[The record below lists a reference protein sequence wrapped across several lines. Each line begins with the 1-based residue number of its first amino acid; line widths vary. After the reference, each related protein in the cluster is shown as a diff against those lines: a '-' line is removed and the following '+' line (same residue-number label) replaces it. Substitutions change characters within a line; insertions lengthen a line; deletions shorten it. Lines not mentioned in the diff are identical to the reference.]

1 MGKNSRKSL
10 GRPAKVVVSSK
21 GKPSKASSNI
31 LKKYKAAGYGVAGAA
46 KDGILIVRPRSKPE
60 SFSLTD
66 LEKAFSKTNLK
77 R

>member
-1 MGKNSRKSL
+1 MGKSSRMSL
-10 GRPAKVVVSSK
+10 GKPAKAVARK
-21 GKPSKASSNI
+21 GKAPKAS
-31 LKKYKAAGYGVAGAA
+31 KRAVKRYAEAGYSVAGTA

-66 LEKAFSKTNLK
+66 LDKAFSEVKPK